1 MSRLVELAV
10 LYGLV
15 GAALTALL
23 VTRGQIG
30 ARSVDAALVLVL
42 WPLVAPFAMAPAAGR
57 GGASRSPAP
66 PTPRSEQA
74 LLAALRGVA
83 GTPLAA
89 LLPDEATARG
99 LVAKLEAAAARVGEI
114 DERLAQPA
122 FDEEAAAARRADF
135 EARGDSFGAA
145 TAASR
150 VQNIRRLRA
159 VRDEHARRIE
169 QIGELVEQL
178 RVQAEVLRF
187 SGAAEDGTTDLVA
200 ELLCRLE
207 GLDAVLDQSTG
218 AGYE

>member
-1 MSRLVELAV
+1 MSRLVELSV

-15 GAALTALL
+15 GAGLTALL

-57 GGASRSPAP
+57 RGASRSTAP
-66 PTPRSEQA
+66 PGSEHA
-74 LLAALRGVA
+74 LLVALQGAA

-99 LVAKLEAAAARVGEI
+99 LVAKLEAAALRVAEI

-122 FDEEAAAARRADF
+122 FDEAAAAARRADF

-150 VQNIRRLRA
+150 MQNIRRLR
-159 VRDEHARRIE
+159 VLRDEHARRIE
-169 QIGELVEQL
+169 QIEELFEQL
-178 RVQAEVLRF
+178 GVQAEVLRF

-207 GLDAVLDQSTG
+207 GLDAVLDQSPG
-218 AGYE
+218 GGYE